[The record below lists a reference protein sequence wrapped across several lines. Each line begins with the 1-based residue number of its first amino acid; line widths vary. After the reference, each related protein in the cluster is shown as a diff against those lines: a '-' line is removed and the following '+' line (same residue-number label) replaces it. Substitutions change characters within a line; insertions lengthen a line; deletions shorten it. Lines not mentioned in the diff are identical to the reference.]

1 MSEDHAILP
10 QEGKMN
16 STRGLTIVQISKELR
31 RTLNHLVGN
40 SMTEKRSVTMSSAHA
55 QNLSTLRHG
64 DRDGC
69 MLSIEPNETKHLNEA
84 AGSLSNLLLMWV
96 HLQPV
101 HGAGSH

>member
-1 MSEDHAILP
+1 MSENHAILL
-10 QEGKMN
+10 QEGKMDPACIIM
-16 STRGLTIVQISKELR
+16 IVQMSKELR

-40 SMTEKRSVTMSSAHA
+40 SMTEKRSVTVSSAYA
-55 QNLSTLRHG
+55 QNLCTLRHG

-69 MLSIEPNETKHLNEA
+69 MLLLEPDETKHLNEA